1 MGEFGLEYAKIVLT
15 IVLMCALLGIPAYL
29 VDNVHNEAQESINEV
44 KQVAIEES
52 SSVEEINEN
61 YQIHE
66 NVDEDYEVSTEIKTN
81 SDMFEVEEFTVDFTP
96 LLVIFAVVA
105 TFVLGG
111 LGIALLYEKIK
122 SYKTDKALA
131 ISEGRVAFEDP
142 FSVISEFCNNS
153 SINLSTDLMMKIA
166 EMSKTSSFYRKLV
179 YDFSQ
184 FENLSDLKSNI
195 SSVTSP
201 YYLIYFFYMT
211 KGSFVVLGELDMRSL
226 CLNYL
231 KDAQKYYKR
240 ITKEFGVVKALDIFN
255 EDLMLDFT
263 PNDIDTI
270 KIILNRDENKNTDKD
285 CKIPLIVYNTRALE
299 KKYEEE
305 E

>member
-1 MGEFGLEYAKIVLT
+1 MFEYTGEVARILVSILVVCFLIGLAAHIVNNGSAVT
-15 IVLMCALLGIPAYL
+15 S
-29 VDNVHNEAQESINEV
+29 E
-44 KQVAIEES
+44 AIEEVS
-52 SSVEEINEN
+52 ELKVEESNTTQEDTSITVSN
-61 YQIHE
+61 
-66 NVDEDYEVSTEIKTN
+66 EDYEIHTEVGTE
-81 SDMFEVEEFTVDFTP
+81 SDMFEVKEFTVDFTP
-96 LLVIFAVVA
+96 LLIIFAVVA
-105 TFVLGG
+105 TCVLGG

-142 FSVISEFCNNS
+142 FSVISEFCNDSN
-153 SINLSTDLMMKIA
+153 INLSTDLMMKIA

-179 YDFSQ
+179 YDFSE
-184 FENLSDLKSNI
+184 FDNLEDLKSNL

-201 YYLIYFFYMT
+201 LYLIYFFYMT

-240 ITKEFGVVKALDIFN
+240 IVKEFGVVKALDIFN

-270 KIILNRDENKNTDKD
+270 KVILNRDENKNIDKD
-285 CKIPLIVYNTRALE
+285 CKIPLIVYNTRELE